1 MKLIYLMIIYLSVLT
16 DASADVLI
24 NLEDSDEIQI
34 SNTQLNLRYTLKI
47 EESSLLM
54 DNQPILANLPSNLL
68 PNDKIDNKLD
78 MSTLPFSAEVISA
91 ATETSIEPA
100 LIHAVIA
107 VESRHNPRAL
117 SKKGA
122 YGLMQLMPATAK
134 HFRVSNKHDTKQNIL
149 AGAKYLRELLIMFN
163 GNLSLALAAYNAGP
177 KAVHKHGGIIP
188 PYKETMDYVP
198 KVLKIYRR
206 YSIT

>member
-1 MKLIYLMIIYLSVLT
+1 MKLIYLVIIYLSIFT
-16 DASADVLI
+16 DASADVLV
-24 NLEDSDEIQI
+24 NLDDSDEIQI

-47 EESSLLM
+47 EEPSLLM
-54 DNQPILANLPSNLL
+54 DDQPTQANLLS
-68 PNDKIDNKLD
+68 KEKLD
-78 MSTLPFSAEVISA
+78 DKLDISTLPFSAEVRIA
-91 ATETSIEPA
+91 ASETSIEPA

-122 YGLMQLMPATAK
+122 YGLMQLMPTTAK
-134 HFRVSNKHDTKQNIL
+134 RFRVSNKHDVKQNVL
-149 AGAKYLRELLIMFN
+149 AGAKYLRELLNMFN
-163 GNLSLALAAYNAGP
+163 GNLPLALAAYNAGP
-177 KAVHKHGGIIP
+177 QAVHKYGGVIP

-206 YSIT
+206 YSIG

>member
-1 MKLIYLMIIYLSVLT
+1 MIIYLSVLT

-54 DNQPILANLPSNLL
+54 DNQPILANLSSNLL
-68 PNDKIDNKLD
+68 SKEKLHEKLD
-78 MSTLPFSAEVISA
+78 ISALPFSAEVISA

-107 VESRHNPRAL
+107 VESSHNPRAL

-134 HFRVSNKHDTKQNIL
+134 RFRVSNKHDTKQNIL
-149 AGAKYLRELLIMFN
+149 AGAKYLRELLNMFN

-177 KAVHKHGGIIP
+177 QAVHKHGGIIP